1 MGYAQGQWAILACRD
16 NHLAPANYWI
26 SNEIYVLLFRDR
38 GLELLA
44 AKTNLLSQRRSYP
57 SSRKRKSKEANL
69 MRRISLSQ
77 CGVILVFLFVFG
89 LYESQALAQAARGS
103 YTTTADV
110 ALRSGPGMKYPVVTT
125 LPKGL
130 AINVVGR
137 EGYWL
142 KIESKHGGQ
151 PGYVD
156 EQFAQPVGTTQAA
169 APKTT
174 TTPVAGAYK
183 TIKDVDLR
191 QGPGA
196 KYPVVAKIPS
206 GIRVNVVRAEG
217 DWLRVE
223 SKRGAK
229 PGYLEKRL
237 VEPWDDR
244 Y

>member
-1 MGYAQGQWAILACRD
+1 MFELFEGQ
-16 NHLAPANYWI
+16 
-26 SNEIYVLLFRDR
+26 V
-38 GLELLA
+38 
-44 AKTNLLSQRRSYP
+44 
-57 SSRKRKSKEANL
+57 
-69 MRRISLSQ
+69 
-77 CGVILVFLFVFG
+77 
-89 LYESQALAQAARGS
+89 LAQAVTES

-110 ALRSGPGMKYPVVTT
+110 ALRSGPGMKYSVVTT
-125 LPKGL
+125 LPKGVN
-130 AINVVGR
+130 INVVGR

-142 KIESKHGGQ
+142 KVESKHGGQ

-156 EQFAQPVGTTQAA
+156 EQFTQPVGTPQAA
-169 APKTT
+169 APKIT
-174 TTPVAGAYK
+174 TTPVVGAYT

-196 KYPVVAKIPS
+196 KYPMVAKIPS

-229 PGYLEKRL
+229 PGYLEKRS
-237 VEPWDDR
+237 VEPWDNR